1 MGYQTLKPLLL
12 VTLLGSSNI
21 TLAGGGSPAP
31 APSPTAPP
39 AASSDIN
46 AEINNS
52 SATTKTN
59 FSATQT
65 LYPQDSSYLS
75 IWQGFDHEWL
85 RFIIA
90 NKDGRIPH
98 RVSKL
103 NNYVDPNS
111 NNHQVI
117 YQFGQNTGVDG
128 NYMHPKSSAVT
139 INTNGLFA
147 RKGKIKMQ
155 WTDNVIG
162 SSVPYAN
169 NKIRQTITVPFNG
182 NYYDKAIMFLQ
193 GVELDLNCDNS
204 KQPAGSPCNS
214 DGMWPYVFNIQIEN
228 CVKYSSALSCQLNV
242 DIFRAW
248 TPNKGGFQLIG
259 EVKPLNYHLDYDLNV
274 YFAAVAGSNATLG
287 NSGVARIKNT
297 GNIYQYNKT
306 GTEYKLTGS
315 SGNYNTGATVIKGIA
330 FRLTQPSSLDAEWQ
344 LLGSDARQRGRYI
357 GRLRFQPQAGAYSTG
372 NRSMNITPVM
382 EVWAPPTVVNSNL
395 TTEMRIQLLQFGG
408 ASNKVAST
416 SAEGKIC
423 LNSKDEAPFFS
434 AWHKCD
440 RQTAAAIAKF
450 GGVERSEF
458 TASKNLP

>member
-1 MGYQTLKPLLL
+1 MNIRQPLLAAL
-12 VTLLGSSNI
+12 FISSSSSL
-21 TLAGGGSPAP
+21 LAGGGSPAP
-31 APSPTAPP
+31 VPTPVTPAAPT
-39 AASSDIN
+39 ASSDIN

-52 SATTKTN
+52 NATAKTN

-85 RFIIA
+85 RFIVA

-98 RVSKL
+98 RVSKF
-103 NNYVDPNS
+103 NNYIDPSS
-111 NNHQVI
+111 NNNQLV

-147 RKGKIKMQ
+147 RKGKVSMQ
-155 WTDNVIG
+155 WTDNIVG

-169 NKIRQTITVPFNG
+169 NKIRQTITVPFDG
-182 NYYDKAIMFLQ
+182 NHYDKAIMFLQ
-193 GVELDLNCDNS
+193 GVELDLNCDNN
-204 KQPAGSPCNS
+204 KQPTGAPCNS
-214 DGMWPYVFNIQIEN
+214 NGMWPYVFNIQIEH
-228 CVKYSSALSCQLNV
+228 CVKGSTELSCQLNV

-259 EVKPLNYHLDYDLNV
+259 EVKPLNYHLDYDLNIH
-274 YFAAVAGSNATLG
+274 FAVVAGSNAILG
-287 NSGVARIKNT
+287 SSGVARIKNT
-297 GNIYQYNKT
+297 GNIYQYDKT
-306 GTEYKLTGS
+306 GTEYRLTGS
-315 SGNYNTGATVIKGIA
+315 SGQYNTGATVIKGIA
-330 FRLTQPSSLDAEWQ
+330 FRLTQPNSLDTEWQ

-357 GRLRFQPQAGAYSTG
+357 GRMRFQPQAANYSNG
-372 NRSMNITPVM
+372 SINITPVM
-382 EVWAPPTVVNSNL
+382 EIWSPPTVVNSNL

-408 ASNKVAST
+408 ASSKVSST

-423 LNSKDEAPFFS
+423 LNSKDDAPFFS

-440 RQTAAAIAKF
+440 RQTNSAINKF

-458 TASKNLP
+458 TAHKNLP